1 MSYSTMKFLYTFF
14 LTLFT
19 LFLFNFGYAQAPNG
33 KISGT
38 ILDDA
43 KKPLDGATV
52 ILLTAKDS
60 AVVSTQL
67 AKLDGSFAFQNLKNN
82 TYIIKATFIG
92 YKNYLSGPVVLNQ
105 QKPVSLPAFTLS
117 PTGKA
122 LNEVSVTAKKSYVQ
136 QKIDRTVVNVG
147 ALISN
152 TGANALEVLS
162 KSPGVQVDADGNIT
176 FKGKSGVLVMIDDK
190 PTYLSAANLA
200 TYLKSLPSSA
210 LDQIELMDNPPAKYD
225 AAGNAG
231 VINIKT
237 KKNATKGFNAVVSA
251 NLAQGFY
258 GRTDESINFN
268 YRIDK
273 VNLFANIAYNKQKTY
288 RRLEI
293 DRDYFDANGTQ
304 TSSLKDISYFRPSS
318 NNTNIKVGMDYFLSP
333 KTTWGVVFTGT
344 LSHDHDSSPVNS
356 LLYGKT
362 GELDSTINTLNTS
375 TNKFNS
381 EGINVNYTHKY
392 DSTGKALTFDLDYIR
407 DVSGSNQMFVNNT
420 FLPDGSLTNT
430 QTIHDDLP
438 ATINIYSAKIDYT
451 HPLKGKAKFEAG
463 VKSSYVNTDN
473 AANYFN
479 VIDNVSTVD
488 YNNTNRFLYKEN
500 INAAYVNFNKTF
512 GRFSVQTGLRLENTN
527 GNGHQ
532 LGNAQKADSSF
543 IKHYTN
549 LFPTAYFS
557 YNLDT
562 AGHNV
567 LVLSYGRRIGR
578 PSYGS
583 LNPFTFFVDKFT
595 YFSGNPFLKPQFT
608 DDYKLAFSFRSL
620 FTVALA
626 YNKTSDVQNET
637 IHKSGDVFI
646 STQGNIGQQKTLDFS
661 VSTNLQPAKWWTVNL
676 YAEVY
681 NNTYEGAFYSGYL
694 HQSKTT
700 FSTNGN
706 NQFTLSKTWSA
717 ELSGFFNTSGTYGQF
732 VSIPTGMLNAAVQKK
747 ILANKGSI
755 KLNVRDIFHSFSP
768 SGTIT
773 NIVDAT
779 AKYHNFLDTQVAT
792 LTFTYSFGKS
802 TNTPQ
807 KRNTGGAES
816 EQGRAH

>member
-1 MSYSTMKFLYTFF
+1 MRRLQLFF
-14 LTLFT
+14 TLFT
-19 LFLFNFGYAQAPNG
+19 LILFKFAHAQTTG
-33 KISGT
+33 GSISGT
-38 ILDDA
+38 VSDEA
-43 KKPLDGATV
+43 KKPLDGATLV
-52 ILLTAKDS
+52 LLAAKDS
-60 AVVSTQL
+60 TVISTSL
-67 AKLDGSFAFQNLKNN
+67 AKADGSFSFQNLKNN
-82 TYIIKATFIG
+82 TYIIKATYMG
-92 YKNYLSGPVVLNQ
+92 YKSYVSGPMAIS
-105 QKPVSLPAFTLS
+105 QKPVSLPAIMLS
-117 PTGKA
+117 SIGKT

-162 KSPGVQVDADGNIT
+162 KTPGVQIDADGNIT

-200 TYLKSLPSSA
+200 TYLRSLPSSS

-237 KKNATKGFNAVVSA
+237 KKNTNRGFNAVTSV

-258 GRTDESINFN
+258 VRSDASINFN

-273 VNLFANIAYNKQKTY
+273 VNFFANVAYNKQKTF

-293 DRDYFDANGTQ
+293 DRNYFDENGNQ
-304 TSSLKDISYFRPSS
+304 TSSLQDISYFRPSS
-318 NNTNIKVGMDYFLSP
+318 NNTNIKAGLDYFISP

-344 LSHDHDSSPVNS
+344 ISRDHDSSPVYS

-375 TNKFNS
+375 KNKFDS
-381 EGINVNYTHKY
+381 KGINVNYTHKF
-392 DSTGKALTFDLDYIR
+392 DSAGRALTFDLDYIR
-407 DVSGSNQMFVNNT
+407 DISGSNQFFINNT
-420 FLPDGSLTNT
+420 FLPDGTLTNS
-430 QTIHDDLP
+430 QTIKDDLP

-451 HPLKGKAKFEAG
+451 HPLKGKAKLEAG

-479 VIDNVSTVD
+479 VIDDISTID

-500 INAAYVNFNKTF
+500 INAAYLNFNKTF
-512 GRFSVQTGLRLENTN
+512 GRFSLQTGLRLENTN
-527 GNGHQ
+527 GDGHQ

-543 IKHYTN
+543 VKHYTN
-549 LFPTAYFS
+549 IFPTAYFS

-567 LVLSYGRRIGR
+567 LVASYGRRIGR

-608 DDYKLAFSFRSL
+608 DDYKLAYSFKSL
-620 FTVALA
+620 FTVAVA
-626 YNKTSDVQNET
+626 YNRTTDVQNET
-637 IHKSGDVFI
+637 IHKVDNTFI
-646 STQGNIGQQKTLDFS
+646 STTGNIGQQKTLDFS
-661 VSTNLQPAKWWTVNL
+661 ISSNLQPAKWWSVNL

-681 NNTYEGAFYSGYL
+681 NNTYQGVFYSGYL
-694 HQSKTT
+694 NESKTT
-700 FSTNGN
+700 FSANGN

-717 ELSGFFNTSGTYGQF
+717 EISGFYNTSGTYGQF
-732 VSIPTGMLNAAVQKK
+732 VSIPTGMLNAAIQKK
-747 ILANKGSI
+747 ILNNKGTI
-755 KLNVRDIFHSFSP
+755 KFNMRDIFKSFSP

-773 NIVDAT
+773 NIVGAT
-779 AKYHNFLDTQVAT
+779 ATYHNFVDTQVAT

-802 TNTPQ
+802 TNVPA

>member
-1 MSYSTMKFLYTFF
+1 MRLPQVFF
-14 LTLFT
+14 LALFT
-19 LFLFNFGYAQAPNG
+19 LFLFNLANAQTKSGN
-33 KISGT
+33 ISGT
-38 ILDDA
+38 VLDDTR
-43 KKPLDGATV
+43 KPLDGATV
-52 ILLTAKDS
+52 ILLAAKDS
-60 AVVSTQL
+60 AVVGSKL
-67 AKLDGSFAFQNLKNN
+67 ANPDGSFSFQYVKDN

-92 YKNYLSGPVVLNQ
+92 YKNFKSSPVV
-105 QKPVSLPAFTLS
+105 VSGQNTVALPAFILS
-117 PTGKA
+117 LAGKK
-122 LNEVSVTAKKSYVQ
+122 LDEVSVTAKKSYVQ

-162 KSPGVQVDADGNIT
+162 KTPGVQIDADGNIT

-190 PTYLSAANLA
+190 PTYLSAANLV
-200 TYLKSLPSSA
+200 TYLRSLPSSS

-237 KKNATKGFNAVVSA
+237 KKNTTRGFNAVVSA

-273 VNLFANIAYNKQKTY
+273 INFFANVAYNKQKTF

-293 DRDYFDANGTQ
+293 DRNYFDADGEP
-304 TSSLKDISYFRPSS
+304 TSSLKDISYFRPSG
-318 NNTNIKVGMDYFLSP
+318 NNTNIKAGMDYFISP
-333 KTTWGVVFTGT
+333 KTTWGVVYSGT
-344 LSHDHDSSPVNS
+344 ISPDHDSSPVYS
-356 LLYGKT
+356 LLYGKN

-375 TNKFNS
+375 KNKFNS
-381 EGINVNYTHKY
+381 NGINLNYTHKF
-392 DSTGKALTFDLDYIR
+392 DSLGKALTFDLDYIR
-407 DVSGSNQMFVNNT
+407 NVAGSDQVFLNNT
-420 FLPDGSLTNT
+420 FLPDGTLTNS
-430 QTIHDDLP
+430 QTISDNLP
-438 ATINIYSAKIDYT
+438 SVINIYSAKADYSQ
-451 HPLKGKAKFEAG
+451 PLKGKAKFEAG

-500 INAAYVNFNKTF
+500 INAAYVNFNKNF
-512 GRFSVQTGLRLENTN
+512 GRFSLQTGLRLENTN
-527 GNGHQ
+527 GSGHQ

-543 IKHYTN
+543 VKHYTN

-578 PSYGS
+578 PNYGS

-608 DDYKLAFSFRSL
+608 DNYKLAYNFKSL
-620 FTVALA
+620 FTVAIA
-626 YNKTSDVQNET
+626 YNYTTDVQNET
-637 IHKSGDVFI
+637 IHKDGNVFV
-646 STQGNIGQQKTLDFS
+646 STTGNIGQQKTWDFS
-661 VSTNLQPAKWWTVNL
+661 INSNLQPAKWWTVNL

-681 NNTYEGAFYSGYL
+681 NNTYQGQFYTGYL
-694 HQSKTT
+694 NQSKNT
-700 FSTNGN
+700 FSANGN

-747 ILANKGSI
+747 ILNNKGSI
-755 KLNVRDIFHSFSP
+755 KFNVRDVLKSFSP

-773 NIVDAT
+773 NIVGAT
-779 AKYHNFLDTQVAT
+779 ATYHNFVDTQVAT
-792 LTFTYSFGKS
+792 LTFTYSFGKL
-802 TNTPQ
+802 TGVAH
-807 KRNTGGAES
+807 KRDTGGADS

>member
-1 MSYSTMKFLYTFF
+1 MKLLYLFS

-19 LFLFNFGYAQAPNG
+19 IFLFNVTVAQTRDG

-38 ILDDA
+38 VLDDA
-43 KKPLDGATV
+43 RKPLDGATV
-52 ILLTAKDS
+52 ILLAVKDS
-60 AVVSTQL
+60 VILGTKL
-67 AKLDGSFAFQNLKNN
+67 ANPDGSFAFQNLKDN
-82 TYIIKATFIG
+82 TYVIKATYIG
-92 YKNYLSGPVVLNQ
+92 FKNYRSGPVVLSG
-105 QKPVSLPAFTLS
+105 QKTVNLPPFTLS
-117 PTGKA
+117 SIGKK
-122 LNEVSVTAKKSYVQ
+122 LDEVNVTAKKSYIQ

-152 TGANALEVLS
+152 TGANALEVLA
-162 KSPGVQVDADGNIT
+162 KTPGVQIDADGNIT
-176 FKGKSGVLVMIDDK
+176 FKGKSGVMVMIDDK

-200 TYLKSLPSSA
+200 TYLRSLPSSA

-237 KKNATKGFNAVVSA
+237 KKNTTRGFNAVVSA
-251 NLAQGFY
+251 NFAQGFY
-258 GRTDESINFN
+258 GRMDESINFN

-273 VNLFANIAYNKQKTY
+273 VNFFANVAYNKQKTF

-293 DRDYFDANGTQ
+293 DRNYLDANGDIA
-304 TSSLKDISYFRPSS
+304 SSLKDISYFRPSS
-318 NNTNIKVGMDYFLSP
+318 NNTNIKAGLDYFISP
-333 KTTWGVVFTGT
+333 KTTWGVVFTGNI
-344 LSHDHDSSPVNS
+344 SRDHDSSPVYS
-356 LLYGKT
+356 LLYDKSG
-362 GELDSTINTLNTS
+362 GLDSTINTLNTS
-375 TNKFNS
+375 KNKFDS
-381 EGINVNYTHKY
+381 KGINLNYTHKF
-392 DSTGKALTFDLDYIR
+392 DSIGRTLTFDLDYIH
-407 DVSGSNQMFVNNT
+407 DIAGSNQLFVNNT
-420 FLPDGSLTNT
+420 FLPDGTLTNT
-430 QTIHDDLP
+430 QTINDNLP
-438 ATINIYSAKIDYT
+438 STINIYSAKVDYT
-451 HPLKGKAKFEAG
+451 HPLKGKAKLEAG

-479 VIDNVSTVD
+479 VIDGVNTID

-512 GRFSVQTGLRLENTN
+512 GRFSIQTGLRLENTN
-527 GNGHQ
+527 GDGHQ

-543 IKHYTN
+543 VKHYTN

-562 AGHNV
+562 AGHNM
-567 LVLSYGRRIGR
+567 LVASYGRRIGR

-608 DDYKLAFSFRSL
+608 DNYKLAYSFRSL

-626 YNKTSDVQNET
+626 YNRTTDVQNET
-637 IHKSGDVFI
+637 IHKDGNVFV
-646 STQGNIGQQKTLDFS
+646 STTGNIGQQKTWDFS
-661 VSTNLQPAKWWTVNL
+661 VNSNFQPAKWWSVNL

-681 NNTYEGAFYSGYL
+681 KNTYQGAFYTGYL
-694 HQSKTT
+694 NQSQYT
-700 FSTNGN
+700 FSANGN

-717 ELSGFFNTSGTYGQF
+717 ELSGWYNTGGTYGQF

-747 ILANKGSI
+747 ILNNKASI
-755 KLNVRDIFHSFSP
+755 KFNVRDVLKTFSP

-773 NIVDAT
+773 NIADAT
-779 AKYHNFLDTQVAT
+779 ATYHNFVDTQVAT
-792 LTFTYSFGKS
+792 LSFTYSFGKS
-802 TNTPQ
+802 ITVPH
-807 KRNTGGAES
+807 KRDTGGAES

>member
-1 MSYSTMKFLYTFF
+1 MRRLQLFF
-14 LTLFT
+14 TLFT
-19 LFLFNFGYAQAPNG
+19 LLLFNFARAQTSG
-33 KISGT
+33 GSISGT
-38 ILDDA
+38 VSDEA
-43 KKPLDGATV
+43 KKPLDGATLV
-52 ILLTAKDS
+52 LLAAKDS
-60 AVVSTQL
+60 TVISTSL
-67 AKLDGSFAFQNLKNN
+67 AKADGSFAFQNLKNN
-82 TYIIKATFIG
+82 TYIIKATYMG
-92 YKNYLSGPVVLNQ
+92 YKNYVSSPVTASQ
-105 QKPVSLPAFTLS
+105 QKPVNLPSFILS
-117 PTGKA
+117 PIGKT

-162 KSPGVQVDADGNIT
+162 KTPGVQIDADGNIT

-200 TYLKSLPSSA
+200 TYLRSLPSSS

-237 KKNATKGFNAVVSA
+237 KKNTNRGFNAVTSV

-258 GRTDESINFN
+258 RRNDASINFN

-273 VNLFANIAYNKQKTY
+273 VNFFANVAYNNQKTF

-293 DRDYFDANGTQ
+293 DRSYFDENGNPA
-304 TSSLKDISYFRPSS
+304 SSLQDISYFRPTS
-318 NNTNIKVGMDYFLSP
+318 NNTNIKAGLDYFISP

-344 LSHDHDSSPVNS
+344 ISRDHDSSPVYS
-356 LLYGKT
+356 LLYDKT
-362 GELDSTINTLNTS
+362 GGLDSTINTLNTS
-375 TNKFNS
+375 RNKFDS
-381 EGINVNYTHKY
+381 KGINVNYTHKF
-392 DSTGKALTFDLDYIR
+392 DSAGRTLTFDLDYIR
-407 DVSGSNQMFVNNT
+407 DISGSNQFFVNNT
-420 FLPDGSLTNT
+420 FLPDGTLTNS
-430 QTIHDDLP
+430 QTIKDDLP
-438 ATINIYSAKIDYT
+438 ATINIYSAKVDYT
-451 HPLKGKAKFEAG
+451 HPLKGKAKLEAG

-479 VIDNVSTVD
+479 VIDNISTID

-500 INAAYVNFNKTF
+500 INAAYLNFNKTF
-512 GRFSVQTGLRLENTN
+512 GRFSLQTGVRLENTN
-527 GNGHQ
+527 GDGHQ

-543 IKHYTN
+543 VKHYTN
-549 LFPTAYFS
+549 IFPTAYFS

-567 LVLSYGRRIGR
+567 LVISYGRRIGR

-608 DDYKLAFSFRSL
+608 DDYKLAYSFKSL
-620 FTVALA
+620 FTVAVA
-626 YNKTSDVQNET
+626 YNRTTDVQNET
-637 IHKSGDVFI
+637 IHKVGNTFI
-646 STQGNIGQQKTLDFS
+646 STTGNIGKQKTWDFS
-661 VSTNLQPAKWWTVNL
+661 VSSNLQPAKWWSVNL
-676 YAEVY
+676 YTEVY
-681 NNTYEGAFYSGYL
+681 NNAYQGAFYSGYL
-694 HQSKTT
+694 NQSKTT
-700 FSTNGN
+700 FSANGN

-717 ELSGFFNTSGTYGQF
+717 EISGFYNTSGTYGQF

-747 ILANKGSI
+747 ILNNKGTI
-755 KLNVRDIFHSFSP
+755 KFNMRDIFKSFSP
-768 SGTIT
+768 SGSIT
-773 NIVDAT
+773 NIVGAT
-779 AKYHNFLDTQVAT
+779 ATYHNFVDTQVAT

-802 TNTPQ
+802 TNVPA

>member
-1 MSYSTMKFLYTFF
+1 MRRLQ
-14 LTLFT
+14 LLFT
-19 LFLFNFGYAQAPNG
+19 LFALILFNCAQAQTTG
-33 KISGT
+33 GSISGT
-38 ILDDA
+38 VSDEA
-43 KKPLDGATV
+43 KKPLDGATLV
-52 ILLTAKDS
+52 LLAAKDS
-60 AVVSTQL
+60 TVISTSL
-67 AKLDGSFAFQNLKNN
+67 AKADGSFSFQNLKNN
-82 TYIIKATFIG
+82 TYIIKATYMG
-92 YKNYLSGPVVLNQ
+92 YKTHVSSQVAVSQ
-105 QKPVSLPAFTLS
+105 QKPVNLPAITLS
-117 PTGKA
+117 PSGKT

-162 KSPGVQVDADGNIT
+162 KTPGVQIDADGNIT

-200 TYLKSLPSSA
+200 TYLRSLPSSS

-237 KKNATKGFNAVVSA
+237 KKNTNRGFNAVTSV

-258 GRTDESINFN
+258 GRSDASINFN

-273 VNLFANIAYNKQKTY
+273 VNFFANVAYNKQKTF

-293 DRDYFDANGTQ
+293 DRNYFDENSNQ
-304 TSSLKDISYFRPSS
+304 TSSLQDISYFRPSS
-318 NNTNIKVGMDYFLSP
+318 NNTNIKAGLDYFISP

-344 LSHDHDSSPVNS
+344 ISRDHDSSPVYS

-375 TNKFNS
+375 QNKFDS
-381 EGINVNYTHKY
+381 KGINVNYTHKF
-392 DSTGKALTFDLDYIR
+392 DSAGRALTFDLDYIR
-407 DVSGSNQMFVNNT
+407 DISGSNQFFVNNT
-420 FLPDGSLTNT
+420 FLPDGTLTNS
-430 QTIHDDLP
+430 QTIKDDLP
-438 ATINIYSAKIDYT
+438 ATINIYSAKVDYT
-451 HPLKGKAKFEAG
+451 HPLKGKAKLEVG
-463 VKSSYVNTDN
+463 IKSSYVNTDN

-479 VIDNVSTVD
+479 VVDNISTID

-500 INAAYVNFNKTF
+500 INAAYLNFNKTF
-512 GRFSVQTGLRLENTN
+512 GRFSLQTGLRLENTN
-527 GNGHQ
+527 GDGHQ

-543 IKHYTN
+543 VKHYTN
-549 LFPTAYFS
+549 IFPTAYFS

-567 LVLSYGRRIGR
+567 LVASYGRRIGR

-608 DDYKLAFSFRSL
+608 DDYKLAYSFKSL
-620 FTVALA
+620 FTVAVA
-626 YNKTSDVQNET
+626 YNRTTDVQNET
-637 IHKSGDVFI
+637 IHKVDNTFI
-646 STQGNIGQQKTLDFS
+646 STTGNIGKQKTLDFS
-661 VSTNLQPAKWWTVNL
+661 ISSNLQPAKWWSVNL

-681 NNTYEGAFYSGYL
+681 NNTYQGAFYSGYL
-694 HQSKTT
+694 NESKTT
-700 FSTNGN
+700 FSANGN

-717 ELSGFFNTSGTYGQF
+717 ELSGFYNTSGTYGQF
-732 VSIPTGMLNAAVQKK
+732 VSIPTGMLNAAIQKK
-747 ILANKGSI
+747 ILNNKGTI
-755 KLNVRDIFHSFSP
+755 KFNMRDIFKSFSP

-773 NIVDAT
+773 NIVGAT
-779 AKYHNFLDTQVAT
+779 ATYHNFVDTQVAT

-802 TNTPQ
+802 ISVPA

>member
-1 MSYSTMKFLYTFF
+1 MKLLYVSF

-19 LFLFNFGYAQAPNG
+19 LFLFNIANAQTKDG

-38 ILDDA
+38 VLDDA
-43 KKPLDGATV
+43 RKPLDGATV

-60 AVVSTQL
+60 VVLSNKL
-67 AKLDGSFAFQNLKNN
+67 ANPDGSFAFQNLKDN
-82 TYIIKATFIG
+82 TYLIKVTYIG
-92 YKNYLSGPVVLNQ
+92 YKNYRSSLVSITQ
-105 QKPVSLPAFTLS
+105 QKTVNLPPFILS
-117 PTGKA
+117 TIGKK
-122 LNEVSVTAKKSYVQ
+122 LDEVNVTAKKSYVQ

-152 TGANALEVLS
+152 TGANALEVLA
-162 KSPGVQVDADGNIT
+162 KTPGVQIDADGNIT
-176 FKGKSGVLVMIDDK
+176 FKGKSGVMVMIDDK

-200 TYLKSLPSSA
+200 TYLRSLPSSS

-237 KKNATKGFNAVVSA
+237 KKNTTRGFNAVVSA
-251 NLAQGFY
+251 NFAQGFY
-258 GRTDESINFN
+258 GRMDESINFN
-268 YRIDK
+268 YRLDK
-273 VNLFANIAYNKQKTY
+273 VNFFANVAYNKQKTF

-293 DRDYFDANGTQ
+293 DRNYLDADGGLA
-304 TSSLKDISYFRPSS
+304 SSLKDISYFRPSS
-318 NNTNIKVGMDYFLSP
+318 NNTNIKAGLDYFISP

-344 LSHDHDSSPVNS
+344 ISHDHDSSPVYS
-356 LLYGKT
+356 LLYDKSSA
-362 GELDSTINTLNTS
+362 LDSTINTLNTS
-375 TNKFNS
+375 KNTFDSK
-381 EGINVNYTHKY
+381 GINLNYTHKF
-392 DSTGKALTFDLDYIR
+392 DSTGRALTFDLDYIR
-407 DVSGSNQMFVNNT
+407 DVSGGNQLFVNNT
-420 FLPDGSLTNT
+420 FLPDGALTNT
-430 QTIHDDLP
+430 QIIKDDLP
-438 ATINIYSAKIDYT
+438 STINIYSAKVDYT
-451 HPLKGKAKFEAG
+451 HPFKGKAKLEAG

-479 VIDNVSTVD
+479 VIDDVNTID

-500 INAAYVNFNKTF
+500 INAGYINFNKTI
-512 GRFSVQTGLRLENTN
+512 GRFSIQTGLRLENTN

-543 IKHYTN
+543 VKHYTN

-562 AGHNV
+562 AGHNI
-567 LVLSYGRRIGR
+567 LVASYGRRIGR
-578 PSYGS
+578 PNYGS

-608 DDYKLAFSFRSL
+608 DNYKLAYSFRSL
-620 FTVALA
+620 FTFAVA
-626 YNKTSDVQNET
+626 YNYTTDVQNET
-637 IHKSGDVFI
+637 IHKNGNVFV
-646 STQGNIGQQKTLDFS
+646 STTGNIGQQKTLDFS
-661 VSTNLQPAKWWTVNL
+661 VNSNFQPAKWWSVNL

-681 NNTYEGAFYSGYL
+681 NNTYQGEFYTGYL
-694 HQSKTT
+694 HQSKAT

-717 ELSGFFNTSGTYGQF
+717 ELSGWFNTSGAYGQF

-747 ILANKGSI
+747 VLDNKGSI
-755 KLNVRDIFHSFSP
+755 KLNVRDVFKSFSP

-773 NIVDAT
+773 NIADAT
-779 AKYHNFLDTQVAT
+779 ATYHNFVDTQVAT
-792 LTFTYSFGKS
+792 LSFTYSFGKS
-802 TNTPQ
+802 TTVPH
-807 KRNTGGAES
+807 KRDTGGADS